1 MKAKGVVTG
10 LGAAGSPNDGLAR
23 QPGVRSEG
31 TSMKLVKDIDA
42 ATGYKV
48 VRSAADIAVN
58 GAPRMFTEPIHVGRP
73 NIGNHKR
80 FLQRASDILDSGWLS
95 NNGPIAQE
103 FERRIAAFLGV
114 RHCVAMCNGTIALE
128 IATRALEL
136 KGEVIV
142 PSYTFIATAH
152 ALQWQEITSIFA
164 DIDPATHHLDPA
176 SAWRM
181 ITPRTTGIIR

>member
-10 LGAAGSPNDGLAR
+10 LGAAGAVNDGLLTR
-23 QPGVRSEG
+23 TGVRNIEAA
-31 TSMKLVKDIDA
+31 SMKLVRDIDA
-42 ATGYKV
+42 SSYKV
-48 VRSAADIAVN
+48 VRSAADLAIN
-58 GAPRMFTEPIHVGRP
+58 GAPPMFAEPIHVGRP

-103 FERRIAAFLGV
+103 VEQRIAAFLGV

-136 KGEVIV
+136 KGRSEEHT
-142 PSYTFIATAH
+142 SE
-152 ALQWQEITSIFA
+152 LQSQSNLVCRLLLEKKK
-164 DIDPATHHLDPA
+164 
-176 SAWRM
+176 
-181 ITPRTTGIIR
+181 